1 MRNFAT
7 AIGYSEFMRGIL
19 LAGGSGTRLSPTTRA
34 VNKHL
39 LPIYDKPMIF
49 YPLTTLIL
57 ADVRDICIVSTTNG
71 IQQFNQL
78 MGDGT
83 QWGLRFTYAVQDQ
96 PRGIA
101 DGIKI
106 ALESFMNKE
115 PVLVALGD
123 NVFHGQGLGRN
134 ISEVA
139 KTAKCVI
146 WTQEVNNPESFGI
159 ATLDDEGKIFS
170 IIEKPK
176 DEVGNLAITGL
187 YYFPDSVY
195 DIVQDLRISNR
206 GEFEITEI
214 LNRYLN
220 SGNLIHE
227 KLSRGVY
234 WLDAGTIENLF
245 EASQFVHTVQS
256 RQGNLIGSPEEAAL
270 RMNRIKESD
279 FKKIVLSMPDSSYR
293 NFLLDIKL
301 VN

>member
-1 MRNFAT
+1 
-7 AIGYSEFMRGIL
+7 MRGIL

-39 LPIYDKPMIF
+39 LPVYDKPMIF

-57 ADVRDICIVSTTNG
+57 ADVRDICIVSTSNG

-83 QWGLRFTYAVQDQ
+83 QWGLRFSYVVQDQ
-96 PRGIA
+96 PSGIA

-106 ALESFMNKE
+106 ALESFVNKE

-139 KTAKCVI
+139 NTSKCAI

-159 ATLDDEGKIFS
+159 ATLDAEGKIFS

-195 DIVQDLRISNR
+195 EIVQDLRISNR

-220 SGNLIHE
+220 FGKLTHE

-245 EASQFVHTVQS
+245 DASQFVNTVQS

-270 RMNRIKESD
+270 RMNFINENQFKALIDLMPNSTYKESLSRIKLW
-279 FKKIVLSMPDSSYR
+279 I
-293 NFLLDIKL
+293 
-301 VN
+301 